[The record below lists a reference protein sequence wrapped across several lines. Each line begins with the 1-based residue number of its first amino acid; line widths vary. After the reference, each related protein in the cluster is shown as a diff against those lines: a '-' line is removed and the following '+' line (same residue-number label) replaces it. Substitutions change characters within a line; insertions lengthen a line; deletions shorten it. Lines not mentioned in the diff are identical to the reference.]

1 MAVALSLLGQLKLYP
16 VSSLLLDLQNPRFRN
31 SVDAERAA
39 LREHLATERDKL
51 VALARDI
58 ATQGAVNP
66 TDLPVVVREG
76 EHFVVIEGNR
86 RLAALK
92 LLLQP
97 ELADEDAPTFK
108 RLSSDGAIPGDVVCY
123 VAETRDAARHWIDLR
138 HTGENGGAGVVPW
151 EAWQTNNFRRRPG
164 SHADRASRFCDAVE
178 AEYADDANLLANVET
193 VRYNRLTTLGR
204 LVADPRVREEI
215 GFSFEDGRVVFE
227 FPKEAMQK
235 GIARIFQDLA
245 GEIGVSQIKNKE
257 QRQRYIDDMREDLP
271 PKTTRLGKPRP
282 AGSVQ
287 DSVTPPPPS
296 LSRTQSAPR
305 RRRLQERVIFQ
316 GLDLRYV
323 EPSTSI
329 LLRQAHHIDI
339 DTSPGVAGIM
349 VRVILELVVAE
360 AGSRFP
366 KPLPDR
372 MPLQKKLRRVLL
384 HLDPNCEHPMQ
395 RDKGLEMA
403 WVRSQDSAGG
413 VDVQMMNAF
422 VHNVTGNAAPSEV
435 RTLSNTYRVVL
446 ERLDTYL
453 GGIH

>member
-1 MAVALSLLGQLKLYP
+1 MAVAFSLFDQLQSYP

-31 SVDAERAA
+31 PVDAERAA

-51 VALARDI
+51 VALAKDI

-66 TDLPVVVREG
+66 TELPVVVREG
-76 EHFVVIEGNR
+76 DHFVVIEGNR

-97 ELADEDAPTFK
+97 ELADEDAPTFR
-108 RLSSDGAIPGDVVCY
+108 RLSSDGAVPGDVVCY

-151 EAWQTNNFRRRPG
+151 EAWQANNFRRRPG
-164 SHADRASRFCDAVE
+164 SQADWASRFCDAVE
-178 AEYADDANLLANVET
+178 AEYADDANLLTNVET
-193 VRYNRLTTLGR
+193 VRYSRLTTLGR

-215 GFSFEDGRVVFE
+215 GFSFEDGRAVFE

-257 QRQRYIDDMREDLP
+257 QRERYIDDMREDLP

-282 AGSVQ
+282 AGNVQ
-287 DSVTPPPPS
+287 DSVTPPPS
-296 LSRTQSAPR
+296 VSQAQSARR

-323 EPSTSI
+323 EPSTSS
-329 LLRQAHHIDI
+329 LLRQAQHIDI
-339 DTSPGVAGIM
+339 DTSPGVAGVM
-349 VRVILELVVAE
+349 VRVILELVVTE

-366 KPLPDR
+366 KMVPDR
-372 MPLQKKLRRVLL
+372 ISLRNRLKKVLL
-384 HLDPNCEHPMQ
+384 YLDPSCADSNK

-403 WVRSQDSAGG
+403 WVRSQDNEGG
-413 VDVQMMNAF
+413 VGVQMLNAF

-435 RTLSNTYRVVL
+435 RILSKTFRVVL
-446 ERLDTYL
+446 ERLDALL
-453 GGIH
+453 GGTP